1 MRLYTK
7 KQLTIIK
14 NRNNNFKNLNV
25 MKKVISVLVIFVL
38 ASCATKKAT
47 TSTALYEVLTEQTN
61 GGGNIKFFE
70 ILTEPNEIKMLE
82 NDPLLADKMKHTD
95 ISNSNYVILNMGEKN
110 TSGYS
115 IGIENV
121 EETDKNIIITIK
133 ENAPAQDAMLM
144 QVISYPYT
152 VVKIHS
158 KKEIIIK

>member
-1 MRLYTK
+1 
-7 KQLTIIK
+7 
-14 NRNNNFKNLNV
+14 
-25 MKKVISVLVIFVL
+25 MKKVISVLAVFVMI
-38 ASCATKKAT
+38 SCGVKKT
-47 TSTALYEVLTEQTN
+47 EESKALYEVLTTQSS

-82 NDPLLADKMKHTD
+82 NDPILADKMKNPNVHD
-95 ISNSNYVILNMGEKN
+95 YNYVILNMGEKN

-115 IGIENV
+115 IDVEKV
-121 EETDKNIIITIK
+121 EETDKNIIITVK
-133 ENAPAQDAMLM
+133 ENSPAQDAMTM

>member
-1 MRLYTK
+1 
-7 KQLTIIK
+7 
-14 NRNNNFKNLNV
+14 
-25 MKKVISVLVIFVL
+25 MKKVISVLAVFVL
-38 ASCATKKAT
+38 VSCGVKKVE
-47 TSTALYEVLTEQTN
+47 TSNALYEVLTKQSD

-82 NDPLLADKMKHTD
+82 NDPLLADKMKNPD
-95 ISNSNYVILNMGEKN
+95 INDYNYVILNMGEKN

-115 IGIENV
+115 IDVEKV
-121 EETDKNIIITIK
+121 EETDKNIIITVK
-133 ENAPAQDAMLM
+133 ENSPAKDAMTM